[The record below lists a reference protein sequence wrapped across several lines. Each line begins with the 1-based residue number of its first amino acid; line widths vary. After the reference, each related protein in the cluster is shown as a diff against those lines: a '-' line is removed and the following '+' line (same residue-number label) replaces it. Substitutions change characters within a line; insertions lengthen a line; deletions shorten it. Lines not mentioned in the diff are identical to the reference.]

1 MMTLRHSLRLRLL
14 LGTLVWIVVS
24 LVVAGWGLS
33 SLFSRHVSEQF
44 HAELVTHLDQLTAH
58 LMVDQYGVVAL
69 SAQLSDPRLLR
80 PYSGLYWQVD
90 RMAGDDDVVDVE
102 VGLLR
107 SRSLWDVVL
116 AVPDDAP
123 ADGEIHRHE
132 VAGPGQTPLRMME
145 RVVRLGEPSR
155 GTFRLVVAADEALM
169 LEPTRR
175 LTGLLALALVVLGV
189 GLVVAAVVQ
198 VISALAPLRQ
208 LQRALG
214 AVRNG
219 QAGQIEGRFPV
230 EIQPLVSD
238 FNTVLTENAEVV
250 ERARTHAGN
259 LAHAL
264 KTPLSVLANAAQGAE
279 GELAQLV
286 TEQVETA
293 NKQVAYHL
301 TRARAAATLRVPGTR
316 TRVGP
321 VVEGLLRVMGSVHA
335 ERNLQLNFPVPAE
348 EAWFRGET
356 QDLQEILGNLLDNAC
371 KWARARVDV
380 TITARAGAVCV
391 DIDDDGPGIAE
402 AVRDEVFTRGVR
414 ADEAA
419 PGSGLGL
426 AIVADL
432 VQLYGGQI
440 RLDPSPLGGVRA
452 CVTLPAPA

>member
-1 MMTLRHSLRLRLL
+1 
-14 LGTLVWIVVS
+14 
-24 LVVAGWGLS
+24 
-33 SLFSRHVSEQF
+33 
-44 HAELVTHLDQLTAH
+44 
-58 LMVDQYGVVAL
+58 
-69 SAQLSDPRLLR
+69 
-80 PYSGLYWQVD
+80 
-90 RMAGDDDVVDVE
+90 
-102 VGLLR
+102 
-107 SRSLWDVVL
+107 
-116 AVPDDAP
+116 
-123 ADGEIHRHE
+123 
-132 VAGPGQTPLRMME
+132 
-145 RVVRLGEPSR
+145 
-155 GTFRLVVAADEALM
+155 
-169 LEPTRR
+169 
-175 LTGLLALALVVLGV
+175 
-189 GLVVAAVVQ
+189 
-198 VISALAPLRQ
+198 LRQ

>member
-44 HAELVTHLDQLTAH
+44 HAELATHLDQLTAH
-58 LMVDQYGVVAL
+58 LVVDGRGAVSL
-69 SAQLSDPRLLR
+69 SAQLSDPRLAR
-80 PYSGLYWQVD
+80 PYAGLYWQVD
-90 RMAGDDDVVDVE
+90 RVAGDGDVAEAGV
-102 VGLLR
+102 LR

-123 ADGEIHRHE
+123 MDGEIHRHG
-132 VAGPGQTPLRMME
+132 VTGPGQMPLRMME
-145 RVVRLGEPSR
+145 RVVKPGEPAH
-155 GTFRLVVAADEALM
+155 GAFRLIVAADEALM
-169 LEPTRR
+169 LEPARR
-175 LTGLLALALVVLGV
+175 LTGLLVVALAVLGL
-189 GLVVAAVVQ
+189 GLVIAAVVQ
-198 VISALAPLRQ
+198 VVGALAPLRQ

-214 AVRNG
+214 AVRGG
-219 QAGQIEGRFPV
+219 QAGRIEGRFPV
-230 EIQPLVSD
+230 EIQPLVSE
-238 FNTVLTENAEVV
+238 FNTVLGENAEVV

-264 KTPLSVLANAAQGAE
+264 KTPLSILANAAREAD
-279 GELAQLV
+279 GELARLV
-286 TEQVETA
+286 AEQVEAA

-301 TRARAAATLRVPGTR
+301 TRARAAASARMPGTR
-316 TRVGP
+316 TLVGP
-321 VVEGLLRVMGSVHA
+321 VVEGLLRVMARVHA
-335 ERNLQLNFPVPAE
+335 GRNLQLNAPAPAE
-348 EAWFRGET
+348 DAWFRGET

-380 TITARAGAVCV
+380 TIGLHAGEVWV

-402 AVRDEVFTRGVR
+402 AVRANVFARGVR

-426 AIVADL
+426 SIVADL
-432 VQLYGGQI
+432 VQLYGGHV

-452 CVTLPAPA
+452 HVTLPAPT